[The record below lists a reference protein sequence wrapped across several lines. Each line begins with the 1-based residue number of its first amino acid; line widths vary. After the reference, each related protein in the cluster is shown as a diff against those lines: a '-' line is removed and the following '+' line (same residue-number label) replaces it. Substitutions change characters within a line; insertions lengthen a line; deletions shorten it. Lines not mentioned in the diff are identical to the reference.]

1 MKQTPIVSN
10 QEFQPCQIVCLE
22 YEHTRL
28 YAEVIQVVTSRQ
40 MCWAR
45 PLMLAVCASDRDA
58 IAPPELATLY
68 DLRQD
73 SDLLWPIS
81 LFRPAVDTEVI
92 PLLVQLD
99 TPETQ
104 TNQIA
109 HQQLKSFIQQ
119 VWQANRQE
127 F

>member
-1 MKQTPIVSN
+1 
-10 QEFQPCQIVCLE
+10 
-22 YEHTRL
+22 
-28 YAEVIQVVTSRQ
+28 
-40 MCWAR
+40 
-45 PLMLAVCASDRDA
+45 MLAVCPSDSDA
-58 IAPPELATLY
+58 LAPPELATLY

-92 PLLVQLD
+92 PLLMQLD
-99 TPETQ
+99 VPETQ

-109 HQQLKSFIQQ
+109 HQQLKSFIHQ
-119 VWQANRQE
+119 VWQAHQQE